1 MFPHHRQVEKRIWP
15 ADLAMKQIKRLDAKA
30 GRSSNRVVLGLTES
44 MKAAY
49 EEDDKM
55 IRRRE
60 EAAAKA
66 EEERIAAE
74 AFAKA
79 EEDEKSRRERLS
91 CTCMSVCVCIDDEPW
106 ISEEDE
112 EDYEAME
119 EIGSDYS
126 YFHVS
131 CTCMSVCVCIEAE
144 YDYAEPVDEAEDMDE
159 ILAEPVD
166 VEPVDTNFDLMSWI
180 DLD

>member
-1 MFPHHRQVEKRIWP
+1 MFLLFPHHRQVARRIWP
-15 ADLAMKQIKRLDAKA
+15 ADLARMQILKTDEKKAKFYQAFMKQKKY
-30 GRSSNRVVLGLTES
+30 
-44 MKAAY
+44 K
-49 EEDDKM
+49 EEEEKQEE
-55 IRRRE
+55 E
-60 EAAAKA
+60 EAEAALA
-66 EEERIAAE
+66 
-74 AFAKA
+74 AKA

-112 EDYEAME
+112 EDYEEME

-131 CTCMSVCVCIEAE
+131 CTCMSVCVCN
-144 YDYAEPVDEAEDMDE
+144 DDDDAEPVDEAEDMDE

-166 VEPVDTNFDLMSWI
+166 MEPVDNEAEVPTVRTWNSLRQQFELAAWI
-180 DLD
+180 DI